1 MKKILLTLTLALAF
15 VGANAQ
21 CTPDPQFTLAGI
33 YPDSSIGMPDA
44 IVGQPYNEII
54 TIIVSTDTTVDV
66 FGQSISVN
74 IQQIELT
81 DVTNLPPSFSYDCL
95 APNCTFSGGTTTC
108 AILSSASPTASE
120 IGLYQIFMY
129 TTTTV
134 DAGLFGIQ
142 TQNDTIDYYYINVTN
157 TTSTVNQ
164 FNDFTFELKDVFP
177 NPVNSNSKIQ
187 FISGNSTDIV
197 FSVFNHLGEKIEERN
212 IAANRGVNDIEI
224 SASDYANG
232 MYLYSINN
240 GKQIVSKRMIIAN

>member
-1 MKKILLTLTLALAF
+1 MKKILLTLTLAFAYI
-15 VGANAQ
+15 GAQAQ
-21 CTPDPQFTLAGI
+21 CAPDPQFTLAGI
-33 YPDSSIGMPDA
+33 YPDSSTGMPDA

-66 FGQSISVN
+66 FGQSIPVT

-129 TTTTV
+129 TTATV

-157 TTSTVNQ
+157 LSSTVSQ
-164 FNDFTFELKDVFP
+164 FNDFTFELKDVYP
-177 NPVNSNSKIQ
+177 NPVNNNAKIQ

-212 IAANRGVNDIEI
+212 IATTRGVNNIEI
-224 SASDYANG
+224 SASNYANG

-240 GKQIVSKRMIIAN
+240 GVQIVSKRMIVAY